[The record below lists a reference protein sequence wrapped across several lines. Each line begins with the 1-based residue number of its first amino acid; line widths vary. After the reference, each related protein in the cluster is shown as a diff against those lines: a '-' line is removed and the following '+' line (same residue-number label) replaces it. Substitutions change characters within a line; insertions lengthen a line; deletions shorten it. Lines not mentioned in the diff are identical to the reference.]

1 MIQMSA
7 LTLDWGNRAPIR
19 RPWTVI
25 CSFHREQ
32 AGEGKKWQKHPS
44 NGHFPDRNTWIL
56 LPSHKTTAPPNWRH
70 SSELSGQ
77 GNPKCKAPA
86 HQKPQVPRL
95 PEAQRFPAQLERA
108 SKAKKHSPSTSP
120 GRRQTQRGDLRRL
133 EPLDKS
139 VAKRGSPTDSAGPGL
154 CPARVPL
161 PGATSAATPLLPS
174 CFTSLVPTCANSPPL
189 RLPPA
194 SRQATHHQHVK
205 ARRPVRCHRLPLPSL
220 FSFQLLLPSLALPT
234 PN

>member
-7 LTLDWGNRAPIR
+7 LTLDWGNRASTR

-32 AGEGKKWQKHPS
+32 TGEGKKRQKHPS
-44 NGHFPDRNTWIL
+44 NGHFPDQNTWIL
-56 LPSHKTTAPPNWRH
+56 LPSHKTMAPPNWRH

-77 GNPKCKAPA
+77 GNPKCEAPA

-120 GRRQTQRGDLRRL
+120 GRRQTQGGDLSRPSPWTNQWQSGEAPQTAQAPVSVQRESRCL
-133 EPLDKS
+133 ERPRPLHRS
-139 VAKRGSPTDSAGPGL
+139 SQ
-154 CPARVPL
+154 
-161 PGATSAATPLLPS
+161 AA
-174 CFTSLVPTCANSPPL
+174 SLRS
-189 RLPPA
+189 
-194 SRQATHHQHVK
+194 S
-205 ARRPVRCHRLPLPSL
+205 
-220 FSFQLLLPSLALPT
+220 LLLPTLCRYGCHQPHGRQPT
-234 PN
+234 TST